1 MKLGIAQPVWYLFCW
16 ACVKSTTTIAGLA
29 ASCLTLL
36 ASVNLT
42 AQIAPSAVDQWAQ
55 KVDPWVFDSSVATSN
70 GYTEFVI
77 FLNEQADLSAAAS
90 LKTKLEKGEFVYRKL
105 TETARQTQAPILAD
119 LTAQGASHQPFWVAN
134 MIWVRG
140 DLSLVQR
147 MAARADVKRV
157 CANPTVYVPEPTA
170 PVTRAPLSVS
180 SGVEWNIS
188 KVHATEAWSLGY
200 TGQTVVVAG
209 QDTGYQWNHP
219 ALINHYRGYDGV
231 STNHNYNWHD
241 AIHSNDVH
249 NSGTNP
255 CGYNLLAPCDD
266 NGHGTHTVGTM
277 VGDDGAGNQ
286 IGMAPGAKWIGCRN
300 MERGWGSPASYSECF
315 QWFIAP
321 TDLNGNNPDPSK
333 APDVI
338 NNSWY
343 CPAEEGC
350 TSPEML
356 QTVVDNTRAAGIV
369 VVVSAGNSGLSGC
382 SSVSEEPAIYD
393 ASLSVGATDSSD
405 NIANFSSRGPVTVDG
420 SNRLKPNLSAPGV
433 NVRSSYPTS
442 TYAVLSGTSM
452 AGPHVA
458 GAVALLISAHPE
470 LRGQPDTIQSL
481 LQQLATPL
489 TNSEVCGGLA
499 AANVPNNTFGWG
511 RLDAL
516 ASLGLADSDGD
527 GMINYSE
534 ILAGTNLRDS
544 SSVLRITTITRN
556 NFDLLVTF
564 SSVTNRSYRLERT
577 DDLTSG
583 AWTTV
588 TNNISGTGAPLTL
601 ADPAATATNSQFFY
615 RIRLQQ

>member
-1 MKLGIAQPVWYLFCW
+1 VWYLFCW

>member
-1 MKLGIAQPVWYLFCW
+1 
-16 ACVKSTTTIAGLA
+16 VKSTTTIAGLA

-544 SSVLRITTITRN
+544 SSVLRITTVTRN